1 MYYTRRAYNYGLK
14 LKQLTNLLHQ
24 NNIKTHITKEALN
37 TICEEGFDP
46 QFGARPIKRVIQKKV
61 MNELSKQ
68 LLAGNIS
75 KDAIIVLDSID
86 GKMVFRKPIN
96 EKEEAESLG

>member
-1 MYYTRRAYNYGLK
+1 
-14 LKQLTNLLHQ
+14 
-24 NNIKTHITKEALN
+24 
-37 TICEEGFDP
+37 
-46 QFGARPIKRVIQKKV
+46 

-96 EKEEAESLG
+96 EKEDAES